1 MTDLSILTYSVS
13 GGGIAEYVGH
23 LRTRLGNEFQISSEV
38 VSDLNAAVS
47 GTVLIEYQKDLP
59 LGSRLLTDVQRL
71 SKSKKV
77 LVEVH
82 DHLSKFPVT
91 DRTILS
97 QTATLLY
104 RCDEFARYDGVAR
117 YVVMPHLAYLDV
129 PKMDSAYS
137 GKVRLGW
144 FGYAAKH
151 KGLLRI
157 LRLARRLGVPV
168 LLMASRNT
176 ESADG
181 VTQYQEAVEVAVR
194 HSGAEAEIKTG
205 YFSPEEIVKGLNGCS
220 HLVFAHTNQPT
231 ASGSIEFAKRAG
243 RPILATNTFQSRLA
257 RIPLLFSRLN
267 PWEMYPWLLDRGA
280 DIKYHAVRDGS
291 SVRPYPTLDI
301 LNSDAVRHRLPE
313 EVDGLP
319 ILVQLLRAGS
329 PSDTSPEL
337 NVNNLRTT
345 GRAA

>member
-23 LRTRLGNEFQISSEV
+23 LRSRLENEFQLSSEV
-38 VSDLNAAVS
+38 VSDLEAAVS
-47 GTVLIEYQKDLP
+47 DTVLIEYQKDLP
-59 LGSRLLTDVQRL
+59 FGSRLLSDVHRL
-71 SKSKKV
+71 SKTKRV

-104 RCDEFARYDGVAR
+104 RCDEFARYDGVTR
-117 YVVMPHLAYLDV
+117 YAVMPHLAYLDV
-129 PKMDSAYS
+129 PKMDGAYS
-137 GKVRLGW
+137 GTVRLGW

-157 LRLARRLGVPV
+157 LRLARRLRVPV

-176 ESADG
+176 ESVDG
-181 VTQYQEAVEVAVR
+181 LTQYEKTVEEAVQ
-194 HSGAEAEIKTG
+194 HSGADAEIKTG

-220 HLVFAHTNQPT
+220 HIVFAHTNQPT

-243 RPILATNTFQSRLA
+243 RPIIATNTFQSRLA
-257 RIPLLFSRLN
+257 RVPFNFSRLN
-267 PWEMYPWLLDRGA
+267 PWEVYHGLLDRA
-280 DIKYHAVRDGS
+280 VDFKYHAQHDRSPFS
-291 SVRPYPTLDI
+291 SYPTLGI
-301 LNSDAVRHRLPE
+301 LNSDAVRYRLPE

-319 ILVQLLRAGS
+319 VLVQWLRMPVPSGS
-329 PSDTSPEL
+329 QIVKNEDSIQ
-337 NVNNLRTT
+337 TT
-345 GRAA
+345 ARIA